1 MAELTELAVE
11 WIDAGEYQFL
21 LDGEEILAR
30 NAKGKQLKTVPAK
43 ARKLPEFEQLD
54 ALRTALSQHRQTC
67 ITTVSTWFLSGQ
79 TIPTRVIAAVWPD
92 PAWQAMLK
100 DAILNFD
107 GSIGLLRD
115 TTADSLSLVDIDGET
130 VSVPVDDNSVVSL
143 PHPILMDDLSDWRE
157 FAVELGVHQGFDQLF
172 RDTYPKPVDEAGQRE
187 ALEKYSGGEYEKTN
201 VLVGRSRGGGFTVDF
216 EEGVAGISL
225 DVVEP
230 GVENNAEITAT
241 LEVMDTYEGSAALGN
256 LYFTRDGRTVPA
268 EEVGPVAWSEGVRM
282 AEFVFSGRT
291 IKENTEDQP

>member
-67 ITTVSTWFLSGQ
+67 IATVSAWFLNGQ
-79 TIPTRVIAAVWPD
+79 TIPTRVISAVWPD

-115 TTADSLSLVDIDGET
+115 TTADSLSLVDLDGET
-130 VSVPVDDNSVVSL
+130 VNVPVDDNSVISL
-143 PHPILMDDLSDWRE
+143 PHPILMEDLSDWRE

-172 RDTYPKPVDEAGQRE
+172 RDTYPKPADEAGQRE
-187 ALEKYSGGEYEKTN
+187 VLGKYSGGEYEKTN

-216 EEGVAGISL
+216 EEGVGGVSL

-241 LEVMDTYEGSAALGN
+241 LEVIDSYEESASLGA
-256 LYFTRDGRTVPA
+256 LYFTRDGRSVPA

-291 IKENTEDQP
+291 IKDNQEQ